1 MTTKMFEIEHIKCMI
16 FFGTA
21 VVAKIS
27 GDLLAV
33 VATDDQWSKWLER
46 GGTGLSIF
54 LLLMGLRYMRDK
66 VEAREKRIDEL
77 MERDRVI
84 HEKSTEARVHLAQTL
99 ADLKDAI
106 NKK

>member
-1 MTTKMFEIEHIKCMI
+1 MFEIEHIKCMAL
-16 FFGTA
+16 FGSA
-21 VVAKIS
+21 VFAKIS
-27 GDLLAV
+27 GDMLAV
-33 VATDDQWSKWLER
+33 VAQDDQWSKWLER

-77 MERDRVI
+77 MERDRII

>member
-21 VVAKIS
+21 VIAKIG
-27 GDLLAV
+27 GDFLSAV
-33 VATDDQWSKWLER
+33 TTDDQWSKWLER

-77 MERDRVI
+77 MERDRQI
-84 HEKSTEARVHLAQTL
+84 HEKSTESRIHLAQTL
-99 ADLKDAI
+99 ENLKDAI
-106 NKK
+106 NRK